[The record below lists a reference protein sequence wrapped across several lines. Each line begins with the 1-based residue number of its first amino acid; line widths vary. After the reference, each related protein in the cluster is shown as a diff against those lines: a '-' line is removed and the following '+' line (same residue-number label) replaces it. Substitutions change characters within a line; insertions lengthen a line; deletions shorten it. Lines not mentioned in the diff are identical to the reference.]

1 MQKQSYF
8 WNKSIEESKNTHF
21 LLEEAYKALT
31 HSEVE
36 DALFSQIPR
45 FKNKHKLEKSSFT
58 SKATIKPVLKHE
70 NPKTLRKK
78 KRKKKRN

>member
-36 DALFSQIPR
+36 DASSSQIPTV
-45 FKNKHKLEKSSFT
+45 KKW
-58 SKATIKPVLKHE
+58 VE
-70 NPKTLRKK
+70 N
-78 KRKKKRN
+78 RNELLYETYDN